1 MIELQWVKRKKVYVD
16 EYTEF
21 PFTENVLQY
30 RESVEDDYGNF
41 LYYTEWTDVPVVEEN
56 VQN

>member
-16 EYTEF
+16 GDGEF

-30 RESVEDDYGNF
+30 RYSTLCDGMKGSSP
-41 LYYTEWTDVPVVEEN
+41 WTDVPVVEEEN